1 MHADTRRPPRV
12 VIADDERDTV
22 LTLMTLLEEE
32 GCQVRGLYGGA
43 QVPDTVRDFRPDAV
57 LVDLGMPDKSGF
69 QIAQE
74 IRSRPGGELPVLI
87 AISGRFKGG
96 SDRILSELVG
106 FDHHLAK
113 PYDLSTL
120 LRLLA
125 PLSI

>member
-1 MHADTRRPPRV
+1 VPVDTRRPLRV
-12 VIADDERDTV
+12 VVADDERDTV

-32 GCQVRGLYGGA
+32 GYQVRGLYGGA
-43 QVPDTVRDFRPDAV
+43 EVPDTVRDFHPDAV
-57 LVDLGMPDKSGF
+57 LVDLAMPDKSGF

-74 IRSRPGGELPVLI
+74 IRSRPGGGLPLLI
-87 AISGRFKGG
+87 AISGRYKQG

-106 FDHHLAK
+106 FDHHVAK
-113 PYDLSTL
+113 PYDLNAL

>member
-1 MHADTRRPPRV
+1 MHADTRRPLRV

-32 GCQVRGLYGGA
+32 GYQVRGLFGGA
-43 QVPDTVRDFRPDAV
+43 EVSRAVRDFRADAV

>member
-1 MHADTRRPPRV
+1 VQAGRRTPLRV

-32 GCQVRGLYGGA
+32 GYQVRGLFGGA
-43 QVPDTVRDFRPDAV
+43 EVSRAVRDFRPDAV
-57 LVDLGMPDKSGF
+57 LLDLSMPDMSGF

-74 IRSRPGGELPVLI
+74 IRNSPGGELPLLI
-87 AISGRFKGG
+87 AISGRYKQG

-106 FDHHLAK
+106 FDHHVAK
-113 PYDLSTL
+113 PYDLNAL
-120 LRLLA
+120 LRLLK

>member
-1 MHADTRRPPRV
+1 
-12 VIADDERDTV
+12 
-22 LTLMTLLEEE
+22 
-32 GCQVRGLYGGA
+32 
-43 QVPDTVRDFRPDAV
+43 
-57 LVDLGMPDKSGF
+57 MPDKSGF